1 MLFTSGSATG
11 ATGIAATLMKEESNP
26 FKDGPE
32 IITAMRK
39 AAKSASSNHGK
50 ALSCGKK
57 VK

>member
-11 ATGIAATLMKEESNP
+11 AGGIAATLMKEESNP

-50 ALSCGKK
+50 ALSNGKK
-57 VK
+57 V